1 MGIYVS
7 KAHRN
12 EQQAV
17 LHQPGDRSIHIHPW
31 SAGPGI
37 DGRNDSAVYVAV
49 GRLKKSGAEKYDEDD
64 DRYDYINAIF
74 DRDDFVE
81 SILAVFPELKRVED

>member
-7 KAHRN
+7 KAHRD
-12 EQQAV
+12 EQQVV
-17 LHQPGDRSIHIHPW
+17 LHQPGERSIHIHPW

-37 DGRNDSAVYVAV
+37 DGRPDSAVYVAV
-49 GRLKKSGAEKYDEDD
+49 GRMKKSGEEK
-64 DRYDYINAIF
+64 YDYINAIF

-81 SILAVFPELKRVED
+81 SILAVFPELKRV